1 VTSPAA
7 AWKPQGKT
15 GPIWPRPKAL
25 LLDAMGTLIGLRA
38 SVGTSY
44 AAVASSHGIVV
55 DAAAIDLAFAQ
66 VVRQAPPLAFPGLSG
81 EALLEAERRWWG
93 ERIEAVLRAAGVSE
107 APLELQHQLFDHFAD
122 PSLWYVY
129 DDVPDRLSA
138 WHSSG
143 LRLAVVS
150 NFDQRLHGLLE
161 GLALARWMELVVVS
175 SQAGAAKPS
184 PEPFLQALAGL
195 GLGPDQAWHVGD
207 SPEDAEG
214 ARAAGLRCLLV
225 RRS

>member
-1 VTSPAA
+1 MTSEAA
-7 AWKPQGKT
+7 PEQRGGRT
-15 GPIWPRPKAL
+15 VPLWPRPEAL

-44 AAVASSHGIVV
+44 AEASADHGITV
-55 DAAAIDLAFAQ
+55 DAAEIDRALPR
-66 VVRQAPPLAFPGLSG
+66 VLRQAPPLAFPGLSG
-81 EALLEAERRWWG
+81 EALLAAERRWWG
-93 ERIEAVLRAAGVSE
+93 ERIEEVLQAAGGAQ
-107 APLELQHQLFDHFAD
+107 APLALQHQLFDRFAD
-122 PSLWYVY
+122 PSLWLVY
-129 DDVPDRLSA
+129 EDVPDRLA
-138 WHSSG
+138 HWHRSG

-161 GLALARWMELVVVS
+161 GLGLARWMEVVVVS

-184 PEPFLQALAGL
+184 PEPFRQALASL

-207 SPEDAEG
+207 SPEDADG

>member
-1 VTSPAA
+1 V
-7 AWKPQGKT
+7 
-15 GPIWPRPKAL
+15 L
-25 LLDAMGTLIGLRA
+25 
-38 SVGTSY
+38 
-44 AAVASSHGIVV
+44 
-55 DAAAIDLAFAQ
+55 
-66 VVRQAPPLAFPGLSG
+66 RQAPPLAFPGLNG
-81 EALLEAERRWWG
+81 EALLAAERRWWG
-93 ERIEAVLRAAGVSE
+93 ERIETVLQAAGAPQ

-122 PSLWYVY
+122 PSLWHVY
-129 DDVPDRLSA
+129 ADVPDRLA
-138 WHSSG
+138 HWHHRG

-161 GLALARWMELVVVS
+161 GLGLARWMELVVVS

-184 PEPFLQALAGL
+184 PEPFRQALARL

-207 SPEDAEG
+207 SPEDVEG

>member
-1 VTSPAA
+1 MISHAILE
-7 AWKPQGKT
+7 KQGAMP
-15 GPIWPRPKAL
+15 GPGWPRPEAL

-44 AAVASSHGIVV
+44 AETAAGHGIEV
-55 DAAAIDLAFAQ
+55 DAAAIDRAFPE
-66 VVRQAPPLAFPGLSG
+66 VLRQAPPLAFPGLSG
-81 EALLEAERRWWG
+81 EALLAAERHWWG
-93 ERIEAVLRAAGVSE
+93 ERIETVLQAAGAPQ
-107 APLELQHQLFDHFAD
+107 APLDLQHQLFDRFAD
-122 PSLWYVY
+122 PSLWLVY
-129 DDVPDRLSA
+129 DDVPDRLA
-138 WHSSG
+138 HWHHRG

-161 GLALARWMELVVVS
+161 GLGLARWMELVVVS

-184 PEPFLQALAGL
+184 PEPFRQALAGL
-195 GLGPDQAWHVGD
+195 GLGPDQAWRVGD